1 MVVILAVFFT
11 AGPQHVAGDGGTGG
25 VQSQLLAE
33 PHQDGEGH
41 GGAQVVHGERDP
53 GGPPH
58 HQTRYCAAV
67 VSFCQP
73 FGS

>member
-1 MVVILAVFFT
+1 M
-11 AGPQHVAGDGGTGG
+11 AGDGGTGG
-25 VQSQLLAE
+25 VQSQLPAE

-53 GGPPH
+53 RGPPH
-58 HQTRYCAAV
+58 HQPRTAQQ